1 MTKRIITDKE
11 SANTCYVLISS
22 WINPFEESNAI
33 AGLSSGRV
41 VPKDLQDDLLHA
53 EDIGAGQL
61 KDFLATRIQSD
72 ETKFHDPIRKNKL
85 KTFSCLEANP
95 INITNTIT
103 ALKSYWE
110 TFAKLLV
117 LKEKRGVSMKEI
129 LKDELSTFPLSLS
142 TCDGSLRKTVKSK
155 LFQAIQDQIKVL
167 SAPMREIYQPSLT
180 AWCYYKRFCLPWK
193 HLVLCPTISSTRI

>member
-95 INITNTIT
+95 INITNTII
-103 ALKSYWE
+103 ALKSYRE
-110 TFAKLLV
+110 T
-117 LKEKRGVSMKEI
+117 
-129 LKDELSTFPLSLS
+129 
-142 TCDGSLRKTVKSK
+142 
-155 LFQAIQDQIKVL
+155 
-167 SAPMREIYQPSLT
+167 
-180 AWCYYKRFCLPWK
+180 
-193 HLVLCPTISSTRI
+193 